1 MYTIHCIIGY
11 LGTKVDSDKPQY
23 TEEPIPTTFL
33 TSKKGTYNF
42 STSYKSTH
50 HFSNNFQPYLQ
61 LL

>member
-11 LGTKVDSDKPQY
+11 LGTKVHSDKPQY

-42 STSYKSTH
+42 S
-50 HFSNNFQPYLQ
+50 NILQ
-61 LL
+61 KYSPLF